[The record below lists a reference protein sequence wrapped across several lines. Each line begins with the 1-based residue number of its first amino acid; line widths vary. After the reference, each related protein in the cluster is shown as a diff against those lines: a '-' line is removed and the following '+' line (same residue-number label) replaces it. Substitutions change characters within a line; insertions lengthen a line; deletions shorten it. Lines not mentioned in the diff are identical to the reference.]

1 MKHLKVKCQGL
12 YHFVN
17 HANRQMQKEK
27 DKQTWQKLI
36 IVKISHGHTV
46 IRSTIE
52 CFLSLKIILRNQ
64 ILKKPGAEPLWK
76 GPLRLISYVDLGCPP
91 APHAHTTPA
100 LCALPSCGKQV
111 QLSLCLCCWPLVL
124 SKPAKH

>member
-46 IRSTIE
+46 IHSTIE
-52 CFLSLKIILRNQ
+52 CFCKFENYP
-64 ILKKPGAEPLWK
+64 KKSNTKET
-76 GPLRLISYVDLGCPP
+76 RS
-91 APHAHTTPA
+91 
-100 LCALPSCGKQV
+100 
-111 QLSLCLCCWPLVL
+111 
-124 SKPAKH
+124 